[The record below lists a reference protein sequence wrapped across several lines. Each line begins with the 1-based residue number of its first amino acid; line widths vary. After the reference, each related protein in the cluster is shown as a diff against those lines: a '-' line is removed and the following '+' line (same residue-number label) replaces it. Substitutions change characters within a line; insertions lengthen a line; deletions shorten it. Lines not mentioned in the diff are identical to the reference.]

1 MIRLAIPEIRH
12 QEVGAQMAPKNWI
25 TEYQINH
32 KELLFSLQ
40 IVFASFSALIAVP
53 ILTGLDPNV
62 ALFTAGAGTLIFHF
76 ATKRAI
82 PVFMASSFAF
92 TAPIMLATKTWGIPA
107 ALGAIAVAGLVYMGI
122 GGIIRW
128 KGRKIIQR
136 LFPPIV
142 VGPVIMLLGLM
153 LVPVAVS
160 MALGKANPAQL
171 IPEKSAMLIALTS
184 LAISGS
190 VFLFARGTL
199 KLIPVLCGLAAG
211 YLVSIPFGI
220 IDFSIVSG
228 APWLAFPG
236 FRFPEFKIGAIVYV
250 VPAVIMPIIAHFGD
264 VLAIGEVTETDYLK
278 EPGIHRTLISNG
290 IATTFAAGIGGPPAC
305 ISAEAIAMVAVL
317 KKFEPKLMVWAALI
331 AMLLAF
337 FAKLGALLQTIPS
350 PAIGGVLIILFGSLV
365 VVGINCLK
373 NSRLELMDLRNL
385 LIVALILVFGIGGIT
400 FSAGAFTL
408 KGVALALIVGV
419 ILNLILP
426 HKTAPK

>member
-1 MIRLAIPEIRH
+1 
-12 QEVGAQMAPKNWI
+12 MAPKNWI
-25 TEYQINH
+25 SEYQINH
-32 KELLFSLQ
+32 KEILFSLQ
-40 IVFASFSALIAVP
+40 ILLVSFSALIAVP

-62 ALFTAGAGTLIFHF
+62 SLFAAGAGTLIFHF
-76 ATKRAI
+76 ATKRVI

-92 TAPIMLATKTWGIPA
+92 TAPIILATKTWGVAA
-107 ALGAIAVAGLVYMGI
+107 ALGAIAVAGLVYMAI
-122 GGIIRW
+122 GGIIQW
-128 KGRKIIQR
+128 KGRKIIER
-136 LFPPIV
+136 LFPPLV
-142 VGPVIMLLGLM
+142 VGPVIMLMGLM

-160 MALGKANPAQL
+160 MALGKANPNQL
-171 IPEKSAMLIALTS
+171 IPEKNAMLISLTS
-184 LAISGS
+184 LAICGL
-190 VFLFARGTL
+190 VFLFTRGTL

-228 APWLAFPG
+228 APWIAFPG
-236 FRFPEFKIGAIVYV
+236 FKIPEFKIDAIVYV
-250 VPAVIMPIIAHFGD
+250 VPAVIVPIITHFGD

-278 EPGIHRTLISNG
+278 EPGVHRTLIGNG
-290 IATTFAAGIGGPPAC
+290 IATTFAAGVGGPPAC
-305 ISAEAIAMVAVL
+305 IYAEATALVSVL
-317 KKFEPKLMVWAALI
+317 KKSEPKLMVWAALMS
-331 AMLLAF
+331 MLLAF

-350 PAIGGVLIILFGSLV
+350 PAVGGVLIILFGSLV

-373 NSRLELMDLRNL
+373 KSQMELMHLRNL

-426 HKTAPK
+426 HKTTPE